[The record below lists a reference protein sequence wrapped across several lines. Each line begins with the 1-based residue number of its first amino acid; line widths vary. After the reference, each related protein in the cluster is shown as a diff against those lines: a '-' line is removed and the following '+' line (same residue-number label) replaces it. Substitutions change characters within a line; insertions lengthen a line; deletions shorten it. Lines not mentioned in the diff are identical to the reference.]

1 MRTRWW
7 LIATVLVAI
16 IVAGAIFWQSVP
28 KSPAGQPVPE
38 PRASRSPE
46 ASVDAAMAGDLTIT
60 ITPQEVENARFK
72 IEEVSAGAGVQLG
85 GGLRTTGTIQSN
97 SYKDVPVFPVA
108 GGIIRDISVVSG
120 DRVARGQR
128 LATVFST
135 ELSEAQTTF
144 LNMQV
149 EIEKHHLHYS
159 RTVRLAEIGAVS
171 REELETVQAEYKT
184 EQARL
189 SAARERLLYLG
200 MKPSQVDSLK
210 SVDQMS
216 AIVPVESPAG
226 GVLLSRSVNNG
237 EVVSLGKELFRVTDL
252 STVWVIAQV
261 YESDFLAVPVG
272 TSATITSGAF
282 GGRSFQGRVSYV
294 DPRVEPQTRTAQVRI
309 ETQNASGLLK
319 LGMFVDV
326 TFATKGRGAGVSNAT
341 TVSQSA
347 VQQIGSTKVVYLA
360 TPRAGVFTQRVVQ
373 ALEPSEGRVA
383 IVEGLSS
390 GDRVVSEGSFLL
402 RSESLKLHP
411 SQLSSSSQHK

>member
-16 IVAGAIFWQSVP
+16 IALGAVLWQSVP
-28 KSPAGQPVPE
+28 KNPAGQAVPE
-38 PRASRSPE
+38 PRSSRSAETPVA
-46 ASVDAAMAGDLTIT
+46 ASVAGDLTIT
-60 ITPQEVENARFK
+60 IAPQEVENARFK
-72 IEEVSAGAGVQLG
+72 IEEVSAGAGVQSV
-85 GGLRTTGTIQSN
+85 GGLRTTGTVQSN
-97 SYKDVPVFPVA
+97 AYKDVPVFPVA
-108 GGIIRDISVVSG
+108 GGIIRDVSVVSG

-135 ELSEAQTTF
+135 ELAEAQTTF

-200 MKPSQVDSLK
+200 MKPSQIDMLK

-216 AIVPVESPAG
+216 SIVPVESPAS
-226 GVLLSRSVNNG
+226 GVVLSRSVNNG
-237 EVVSLGKELFRVTDL
+237 EVVAVGKELFRVTDL

-261 YESDFLAVPVG
+261 YEGDFLAVPVG

-294 DPRVEPQTRTAQVRI
+294 DPRVEAQTRTAQVRI
-309 ETQNASGLLK
+309 EAQNVSALLK
-319 LGMFVDV
+319 LG
-326 TFATKGRGAGVSNAT
+326 
-341 TVSQSA
+341 
-347 VQQIGSTKVVYLA
+347 
-360 TPRAGVFTQRVVQ
+360 
-373 ALEPSEGRVA
+373 
-383 IVEGLSS
+383 
-390 GDRVVSEGSFLL
+390 
-402 RSESLKLHP
+402 
-411 SQLSSSSQHK
+411 